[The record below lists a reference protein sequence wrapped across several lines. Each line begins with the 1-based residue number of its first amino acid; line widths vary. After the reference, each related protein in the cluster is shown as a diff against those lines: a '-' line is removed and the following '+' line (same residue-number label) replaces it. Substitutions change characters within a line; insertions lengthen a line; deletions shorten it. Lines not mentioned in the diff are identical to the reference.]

1 MSVEVER
8 FGPGTDGFVLLEGR
22 NYLQQRSSE
31 KFPESKLIANKLME
45 KSSIFRKC
53 VIYPL

>member
-45 KSSIFRKC
+45 KSSVFRKC
-53 VIYPL
+53 VICPL